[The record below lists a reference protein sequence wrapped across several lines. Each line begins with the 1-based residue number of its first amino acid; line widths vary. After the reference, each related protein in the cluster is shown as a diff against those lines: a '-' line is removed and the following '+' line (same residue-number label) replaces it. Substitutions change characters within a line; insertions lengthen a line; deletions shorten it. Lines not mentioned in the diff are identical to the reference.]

1 VSVKTAPWQKPW
13 LMEFLV
19 PGPFM
24 QEQVTGIM
32 WRMVQRTP
40 YRRALILIG
49 MDDGYWREER
59 VVERDIGWWATTD
72 SHRGPA
78 AERAISV
85 IGPELAQLY
94 DRINQVCVAPPA
106 GSLVPHPGW
115 IEENEQA
122 QTAAVPILI
131 YHYGGKAMVARGFQ
145 FDRWLWSLLE
155 KAKAPPE
162 APPRYEQ

>member
-1 VSVKTAPWQKPW
+1 
-13 LMEFLV
+13 MEFLV

-24 QEQVTGIM
+24 QEQVTGVM
-32 WRMVQRTP
+32 WRMVQRNP

-72 SHRGPA
+72 SHRAPA
-78 AERAISV
+78 AERTVSV
-85 IGPELAQLY
+85 IGPELGPLF
-94 DRINQVCVAPPA
+94 DRIVHTCANPPP
-106 GSLVPHPGW
+106 GSLVPQPGW
-115 IEENEQA
+115 VEENVEA
-122 QTAAVPILI
+122 QTGSVPVLA
-131 YHYGGKAMVARGFQ
+131 YQYGGKAVVARGFQ

-162 APPRYEQ
+162 SPPRYQ

>member
-1 VSVKTAPWQKPW
+1 
-13 LMEFLV
+13 MEFLV

-59 VVERDIGWWATTD
+59 VVERDVGWWATTD
-72 SHRGPA
+72 SHRGPS
-78 AERAISV
+78 AERTVSV
-85 IGPELAQLY
+85 IGPELATLY
-94 DRINQVCVAPPA
+94 DQMYRICTAPPA

-115 IEENEQA
+115 VEENAQA
-122 QTAAVPILI
+122 HETAVPVLI
-131 YHYGGKAMVARGFQ
+131 YQ
-145 FDRWLWSLLE
+145 
-155 KAKAPPE
+155 
-162 APPRYEQ
+162 